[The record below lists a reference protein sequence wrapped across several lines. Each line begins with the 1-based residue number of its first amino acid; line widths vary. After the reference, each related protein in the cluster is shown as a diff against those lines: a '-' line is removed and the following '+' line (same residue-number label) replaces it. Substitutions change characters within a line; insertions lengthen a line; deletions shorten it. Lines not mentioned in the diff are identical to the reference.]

1 MSSSNAST
9 SVSIDKFNGD
19 NYATWCR
26 YMRGVFL
33 TKSVWYVVN
42 RETTPTFTDP
52 RASDEYVKASNV
64 AFGMMLL
71 HMDADYH
78 HVVDSCEEAWVAWS
92 RLKTLYGGSQK
103 AGRIYL
109 KRQLFSMKMAEGANV
124 LHHCN
129 EVLNI
134 GAKLSSIGAKMEDE
148 DIAICLLLSLPKS
161 FENVV
166 LNLEM
171 SNAELCTQA
180 VVKVLTNEHA
190 KRQGEKMT
198 TATTTVKAE
207 DATKAFSTER
217 KPYQCTYCGKVGH
230 TAERCWTKQ
239 KDESRGAQ
247 RGGNGRGR
255 GANNVQWRHYDDG
268 NSYDRVAFAVSLG
281 CGIPAIKD
289 VSGMW
294 AIDSGATHHICHD
307 KLKFVSLVEGN
318 EGEILVADGNK
329 AAIKGVGTI
338 VEKVILPNGDER
350 EIEIKNALYVPSM
363 SKNLLSVPQ
372 INKHGIF
379 QVVFDGATMYVA
391 RKDSKQVVATA
402 DLVDG
407 LYWLRTT
414 HRSVNAAS
422 SGNLIDLHARM
433 GHAPVEVLRKMV
445 TSNMVKG
452 APALPKSNGSSVC
465 QGCQQGKMVQKPFP
479 SNRDKRIYDTFEML
493 HFDICGPMEEKSLG
507 GSKYLLLI
515 VDEASGC
522 MKGFCLNSKSESED
536 CVKKYI
542 TMIQAQFGKKVK
554 FVRHDGA
561 REFATNSLQAFYE
574 AEGIEQ
580 QTTVPYAHQTNGT
593 AERAIRTIVTIGRSM
608 LHHAKLDKCFWGE
621 AAMTAIYVKNRLP
634 SPKIPHKTPFEIL
647 YNSKPSIKHMRVFG
661 CQAYILTPKE
671 KRLKWDPKARA
682 GLFLGYE
689 EGSKAYRLYDIE
701 AGQVV
706 ISRDVN
712 FDESAFG
719 LSTGPVPNEEVDDLD
734 LESLDLYDEVSR
746 PTHFQQTGKRKDRAS
761 NEDEAASTPR
771 TIRSRPGLEEASAP
785 DGHPSHRFY
794 EDEEMKSEHQHDSST
809 SSAFWHASANAV
821 EAAADFSEPSTY
833 EDAVSGPDQ
842 VHWRKAICAEL
853 DSMKLR
859 GVFRAAKLPTG
870 QSAIGTKWVFK
881 IKRKADGS
889 IEKYK
894 ARLVAKGFRQ
904 KYGIDYTETFS
915 PVVKYATLRIVV
927 AITKHF
933 GWPLDQL
940 DVVTAFLYGVMKE
953 KVFCAIPEGVKMDGD
968 FDCFELVKAIYGLK
982 QASRVWNETFDEF
995 IRSIGFHASGFDP
1008 CLYIMTTE
1016 GHCVLVLVYVDDVL
1030 VTGSS
1035 LELIARTKNDL
1046 KTRFE
1051 MTDSGKCAFVLGIEL
1066 LDNADGS
1073 VTLCQR
1079 RYVDDVLK
1087 RFGMDECK
1095 AVSSPVDVS
1104 SRLISSSATTKVD
1117 APFREA
1123 VGALM
1128 HLTTATRPDI
1138 AYAVSYVSRFM
1149 EHPQEEHWIAVK
1161 RIFRYLQGTKTHG
1174 ICYKPSAKIDFRGY
1188 SDADWAGDLA
1198 DRKSTSGYVFMLL
1211 GAPVSWGSKKQPSVS
1226 LSTSEAEY
1234 IALSLAIQEGKW
1246 IHRLLCEIMAATNE
1260 EGPELMIREDNQSC
1274 IKMTKNPVNHG
1285 RAKHIDIK
1293 YHHIRDEVK
1302 RGEVKLEY
1310 CETTLM
1316 LADIMTKGLHGPRHK
1331 DLTMALGIHACSD

>member
-1 MSSSNAST
+1 
-9 SVSIDKFNGD
+9 
-19 NYATWCR
+19 
-26 YMRGVFL
+26 
-33 TKSVWYVVN
+33 
-42 RETTPTFTDP
+42 
-52 RASDEYVKASNV
+52 
-64 AFGMMLL
+64 
-71 HMDADYH
+71 MDADYH
-78 HVVDSCEEAWVAWS
+78 HVVDNCEEAWTAWS
-92 RLKTLYGGSQK
+92 RLKMLYGGSQK

-109 KRQLFSMKMAEGANV
+109 KRQLFSIKMAEGANV

-171 SNAELCTQA
+171 SNAELRTQD
-180 VVKVLTNEHA
+180 VVKVLTNEHI

-198 TATTTVKAE
+198 TATTTVKTE

-217 KPYQCTYCGKVGH
+217 KPYPCTYCGKVGH

-255 GANNVQWRHYDDG
+255 GANNVQWRHYDEG
-268 NSYDRVAFAVSLG
+268 NSYDRVAFAVSFE
-281 CGIPAIKD
+281 CG
-289 VSGMW
+289 VSTNKNEPGMW
-294 AIDSGATHHICHD
+294 AVDSGATHHICHD
-307 KLKFVSLVEGN
+307 KFKFASLVEGN
-318 EGEILVADGNK
+318 DGEILVADGNK

-338 VEKVILPNGDER
+338 VEKVILPNGEER

-372 INKHGIF
+372 INKHGNF
-379 QVVFDGATMYVA
+379 QVVFDGDTMYVA
-391 RKDSKQVVATA
+391 RKDSNQVVAAA

-414 HRSVNAAS
+414 QRSANATSLSNAV
-422 SGNLIDLHARM
+422 DLHARM
-433 GHAPVEVLRKMV
+433 GHAPVDVLRRMV
-445 TSNMVKG
+445 TSHMIKD
-452 APALPKSNGSSVC
+452 AHIPSKPNGSSVC
-465 QGCQQGKMVQKPFP
+465 RGCQEGKMVQKPFP
-479 SNRDKRIYDTFEML
+479 SNRDKRTYNTFEML

-522 MKGFCLNSKSESED
+522 MKGFCLHSKSESEE
-536 CVKKYI
+536 CIKKYI
-542 TMIQAQFGKKVK
+542 TMIQTQFNKKVK

-561 REFATNSLQAFYE
+561 REFATNSLQDFYE
-574 AEGIEQ
+574 VEGIEQ
-580 QTTVPYAHQTNGT
+580 QTTVPYAHQANGT

-608 LHHAKLDKCFWGE
+608 LHHAKLDKCFWAE
-621 AAMTAIYVKNRLP
+621 AAMTAVYVKNRLP
-634 SPKIPHKTPFEIL
+634 SPKIPHKTPFEIV
-647 YNSKPSIKHMRVFG
+647 YSSKPSVKHMRVFG

-689 EGSKAYRLYDIE
+689 EVSKAYRVYDIE
-701 AGQVV
+701 AGQVM

-719 LSTGPVPNEEVDDLD
+719 MSMMISDDDVDGLDFESIDLD
-734 LESLDLYDEVSR
+734 DEEPR
-746 PTHFQQTGKRKDRAS
+746 PRHFKQTGKRKAQPSHDNDDASMPRAV
-761 NEDEAASTPR
+761 R
-771 TIRSRPGLEEASAP
+771 QRPGLEESSAP
-785 DGHPSHRFY
+785 DDLSSRRAN
-794 EDEEMKSEHQHDSST
+794 EDEERKSEEQHDTPT

-821 EAAADFSEPSTY
+821 EAAVDFSEPSTF
-833 EDAVSGPDQ
+833 EEAVSGPDQ
-842 VHWRKAICAEL
+842 VHWRKAIDAEL

-859 GVFRAAKLPTG
+859 GVFRAAKLPNG

-904 KYGIDYTETFS
+904 KYGIDYTEKFS
-915 PVVKYATLRIVV
+915 PVVKYVTLRMVI

-953 KVFCAIPEGVKMDGD
+953 KVFCAVPEGVKMEGD
-968 FDCFELVKAIYGLK
+968 FDCLELIKAIYGLK

-995 IRSIGFHASGFDP
+995 ICSIGFQASGFDP
-1008 CLYIMTTE
+1008 CLYIMTSE
-1016 GHCVLVLVYVDDVL
+1016 GHCVFVLVYVDDVL

-1035 LELIARTKNDL
+1035 LEMIARTKNDL

-1066 LDNADGS
+1066 LDGEDGS
-1073 VTLCQR
+1073 VTMCQR

-1095 AVSSPVDVS
+1095 AVASPVDVS
-1104 SRLISSSATTKVD
+1104 SRLVPSNSASKVD
-1117 APFREA
+1117 VPFREA

-1138 AYAVSYVSRFM
+1138 AYAVSFVSRFM
-1149 EHPQEEHWIAVK
+1149 EKPQEEHWVAVK
-1161 RIFRYLQGTKTHG
+1161 RIFRYLQGTKMHG

-1246 IHRLLCEIMAATNE
+1246 INRLLCEIMAAANE
-1260 EGPELMIREDNQSC
+1260 EGPELVIREDNQSC

-1331 DLTMALGIHACSD
+1331 DLTAALGIRACSD

>member
-1 MSSSNAST
+1 
-9 SVSIDKFNGD
+9 
-19 NYATWCR
+19 
-26 YMRGVFL
+26 
-33 TKSVWYVVN
+33 
-42 RETTPTFTDP
+42 
-52 RASDEYVKASNV
+52 
-64 AFGMMLL
+64 
-71 HMDADYH
+71 
-78 HVVDSCEEAWVAWS
+78 
-92 RLKTLYGGSQK
+92 
-103 AGRIYL
+103 
-109 KRQLFSMKMAEGANV
+109 
-124 LHHCN
+124 
-129 EVLNI
+129 
-134 GAKLSSIGAKMEDE
+134 
-148 DIAICLLLSLPKS
+148 
-161 FENVV
+161 
-166 LNLEM
+166 
-171 SNAELCTQA
+171 
-180 VVKVLTNEHA
+180 
-190 KRQGEKMT
+190 
-198 TATTTVKAE
+198 
-207 DATKAFSTER
+207 
-217 KPYQCTYCGKVGH
+217 
-230 TAERCWTKQ
+230 
-239 KDESRGAQ
+239 
-247 RGGNGRGR
+247 
-255 GANNVQWRHYDDG
+255 
-268 NSYDRVAFAVSLG
+268 
-281 CGIPAIKD
+281 
-289 VSGMW
+289 
-294 AIDSGATHHICHD
+294 
-307 KLKFVSLVEGN
+307 
-318 EGEILVADGNK
+318 
-329 AAIKGVGTI
+329 
-338 VEKVILPNGDER
+338 
-350 EIEIKNALYVPSM
+350 
-363 SKNLLSVPQ
+363 
-372 INKHGIF
+372 
-379 QVVFDGATMYVA
+379 
-391 RKDSKQVVATA
+391 
-402 DLVDG
+402 
-407 LYWLRTT
+407 
-414 HRSVNAAS
+414 
-422 SGNLIDLHARM
+422 
-433 GHAPVEVLRKMV
+433 MV
-445 TSNMVKG
+445 TSHMIKD
-452 APALPKSNGSSVC
+452 AHIPSKPNGSSVC
-465 QGCQQGKMVQKPFP
+465 RGCQEGKMVQKPFP
-479 SNRDKRIYDTFEML
+479 SNRDKRTYNTFEML

-522 MKGFCLNSKSESED
+522 MKGFCLHYKSENEE
-536 CVKKYI
+536 CIKKYI
-542 TMIQAQFGKKVK
+542 TMIQTQFNKKVK

-561 REFATNSLQAFYE
+561 REFATNSLQDFYE
-574 AEGIEQ
+574 VEGIEQ
-580 QTTVPYAHQTNGT
+580 QTTVPYAHQANGT

-608 LHHAKLDKCFWGE
+608 LHHAKLDKCFWAE
-621 AAMTAIYVKNRLP
+621 AAMTAVYVKNRLP
-634 SPKIPHKTPFEIL
+634 SPKIPHKTPFEIV
-647 YNSKPSIKHMRVFG
+647 YSSKPSVKHMRVFG

-689 EGSKAYRLYDIE
+689 EVSKAYRVYDIE
-701 AGQVV
+701 AGQVM

-719 LSTGPVPNEEVDDLD
+719 MSMLISDDDVDGLDFESIDLD
-734 LESLDLYDEVSR
+734 DEEPR
-746 PTHFQQTGKRKDRAS
+746 PRHFKQTGKRKAQPSHDNDDASMPRAV
-761 NEDEAASTPR
+761 R
-771 TIRSRPGLEEASAP
+771 QRPGLEESSAP
-785 DGHPSHRFY
+785 DDLSSRRAN
-794 EDEEMKSEHQHDSST
+794 EDEERKSEEQHDTPT

-821 EAAADFSEPSTY
+821 EAAVDFSEPSTF
-833 EDAVSGPDQ
+833 EEAVSGPDQ
-842 VHWRKAICAEL
+842 VHWRKAIDAEL

-859 GVFRAAKLPTG
+859 GVFRAAKLPNG

-915 PVVKYATLRIVV
+915 PVVKYVTLRMVI

-953 KVFCAIPEGVKMDGD
+953 KVFCAVPEGVKMEGD
-968 FDCFELVKAIYGLK
+968 FDCLELIKAIYGLK

-995 IRSIGFHASGFDP
+995 IRSIGFQASGFDP
-1008 CLYIMTTE
+1008 CLYIMTSE
-1016 GHCVLVLVYVDDVL
+1016 GHCVFVLVYVDDVL

-1035 LELIARTKNDL
+1035 LEMIARTKNDL

-1066 LDNADGS
+1066 LDGEDGS
-1073 VTLCQR
+1073 VTMCQR

-1095 AVSSPVDVS
+1095 AVASPVDVS
-1104 SRLISSSATTKVD
+1104 SRLVPSNSASKVD
-1117 APFREA
+1117 VPFREA

-1138 AYAVSYVSRFM
+1138 AYAVSFVSRFM
-1149 EHPQEEHWIAVK
+1149 KKPQEEHWVAVK
-1161 RIFRYLQGTKTHG
+1161 RIFRYLQGTKMHG

-1246 IHRLLCEIMAATNE
+1246 INRLLCEIMAAANE
-1260 EGPELMIREDNQSC
+1260 EGPELVIREDNQSC

-1331 DLTMALGIHACSD
+1331 DLTAALGIRACSD